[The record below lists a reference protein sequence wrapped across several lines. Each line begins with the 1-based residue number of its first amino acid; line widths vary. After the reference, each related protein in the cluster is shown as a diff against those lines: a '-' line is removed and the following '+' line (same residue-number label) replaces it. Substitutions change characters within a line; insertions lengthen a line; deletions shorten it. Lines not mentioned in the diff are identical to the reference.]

1 MSDHSTLKPQN
12 KGSKALFKNPILER
26 LSRTN
31 SAVPVTIFLGFSCFL
46 MAWGYTY
53 ASISA
58 WTQTAMFL
66 LGLLLFS
73 LVEYLVHRHVFH
85 MITNTKL
92 RQRIQYTFHGVHH
105 EFPKDTS
112 RLAMPPVVSVVIV
125 TLLYLIFKFAIGDY
139 TYGFLPGFITGY
151 SMYLIVHYVVH
162 AYQPPKNFLKTLWI
176 HHGIHHYKDHERAFG
191 VSSPL
196 WDYIFRTMPK
206 KAKSHRKVT

>member
-1 MSDHSTLKPQN
+1 MSDHSNVRKPQN
-12 KGSKALFKNPILER
+12 RGTKVLFKNPIIER

-31 SAVPVTIFLGFSCFL
+31 SAVPISIFLGFSTFL

-53 ASISA
+53 SNLSA
-58 WTQTAMFL
+58 WTQTAVFL
-66 LGLLLFS
+66 FGLILFS
-73 LVEYLVHRHVFH
+73 FVEYLVHRYVFH

-92 RQRIQYTFHGVHH
+92 REKIQYAFHGVHH

-112 RLAMPPVVSVVIV
+112 RLAMPPVISVVIV
-125 TLLYLIFKFAIGDY
+125 ALLFLIFRFTIGEY
-139 TYGFLPGFITGY
+139 TFGFLPGFITGY
-151 SMYLIVHYVVH
+151 SMYLLVHYIVH
-162 AYQPPKNFLKTLWI
+162 AYQPPKNFFKTLWI

-206 KAKSHRKVT
+206 KTKVTK